1 MLRIILFLLVLL
13 SASCSGDDEL
23 ITGTWKL
30 KQETTSTGAQ
40 LSTSSGTLILE
51 EAGTYLMYDQDT
63 ATGRWYILKH
73 RDTEQRALRLDAQEG
88 VFSIYSVDTLTENKL
103 VLRTGFGR
111 RMVFVK

>member
-1 MLRIILFLLVLL
+1 MFRKFSILLIVLA
-13 SASCSGDDEL
+13 ASCSGDDEL

-40 LSTSSGTLILE
+40 LSSGSGTLILA

-63 ATGRWYILKH
+63 ASGRWYLLKH

-88 VFSIYSVDTLTENKL
+88 VFSIYAVDTLTDKKL